1 MPDKA
6 ATLGM
11 MGEMLG
17 GEGPMPFSAQSEAVM
32 CRACRLPID
41 PQTGEPLQAPTRE
54 NVEAVRSYM
63 NEAGTAEMGGQ
74 QLETSLDGL
83 MGI

>member
-1 MPDKA
+1 MPDRA

-11 MGEMLG
+11 MGDMLG
-17 GEGPMPFSAQSEAVM
+17 QEQVPFSAQTEAVT

-41 PQTGEPLQAPTRE
+41 PQTGEPLQPPTRD
-54 NVEAVRSYM
+54 NVEAVRAYM

-83 MGI
+83 MGG